1 MSENQVYL
9 IKSGD
14 GSFVEETEAIVG
26 ISGGKVGIGTTVP
39 EASLHVTGDVKVGG
53 NLSVDG
59 TLTTINSSEITVDD
73 KNIELG
79 SVDNPTN
86 ITADGGG
93 LTLRGT
99 TNKTILWNN
108 ATDAWEFSEHVRISD
123 GMQFQGDELRARDT
137 DGLSLGDSAGSG
149 IFIQQGGDVLIAANL
164 FVKGSNVSSDIDV
177 ISGDLDILESVV
189 DSATG
194 DIDTISGVV
203 SGLLSAEVDDDTA
216 FESLSGS
223 VDVIS
228 GDLDTLEAVV
238 DSATGDIDV
247 ISGDLDTLEAVVDSA
262 TGDIDVLSGVVDGI
276 LSNDQL
282 GKWTENESEA
292 GEIYYNQ
299 GNVGIAT
306 TNPSSELDVVGTI
319 KSTNAQFSNSLTLG
333 GNPVL
338 TGTVEDLGKWS
349 EDTANNIYYYGNVG
363 IGTSTPSP
371 EKLHVQGDVY
381 AGTIDS
387 SKISVGNEFVVE
399 SNGVIGGGTPTNGEI
414 LMWNGATWAP
424 AANNPGGLLT
434 GEIPKSF
441 IQQMSVGSSVHAVE
455 FSQEL
460 GEIPAV
466 CTQLEIEG
474 DGEIIPYV
482 LSGVSETG
490 FHVVFAKEIP
500 SLGYKLHTSF
510 GGKDVY
516 WETGVNSIYFDR
528 GDVKLSDNLIVSG
541 NLNVS
546 GPQGIK
552 INGNDV
558 LTGTI
563 DDLGKWEDDAA
574 IDGNIYYNAGSVG
587 IGTES
592 PNNSYDLDVNGIAY
606 VDDIRFNSVGGT
618 SAGATNDIIKWDG
631 SAWIAASPDTLGI
644 GGSSS
649 STEVPNSF
657 VSNVPQGTESFAI
670 NWTSSIGT
678 LDNVPRIAASLEI
691 NGEGEIIP
699 YTTSGISETGY
710 HVIFSEPVPT
720 TNYRIHTVFGGK
732 DVHWELGTDDLQYN
746 DRNVSIQRNL
756 TVGGDLTINGN
767 TTTINTQTL
776 EVEDNNIVIAK
787 NLASSSLSD
796 AGITWGSDDT
806 VKLGFTSSQG
816 FAFSGGNV
824 GIGTTNPSSKLTI
837 EGEEA
842 VTNLMANNNNAC
854 IKIRNKSDTDGNFA
868 SLDFHNSTDFITA
881 RIGAHFK
888 DAGDRNTSLYFATR
902 QNGSGLAARM
912 TIDEDG
918 NVGIGT
924 TSPDYK
930 LHIAGGTPSMKLEG
944 SQPRIWLS
952 ENDQSD
958 LNSLIRNNGA
968 IFQIDTVADDDSFIA
983 NRFSI
988 NHSDGHVGIG
998 TTSPAAKL
1006 QVVGERI
1013 AGDIAK
1019 IEISPSSAGNPA
1031 GLHITNTD
1039 ANFHEEAAYLKI
1051 TDQSGSHKLRVQK
1064 NGNVGIGTASPSRPL
1079 EVHTNSGALYSS
1091 GTSGNLLRLRNM
1103 KEDTADSHCGIDLFA
1118 GVSTVSGNNPLAR
1131 IHAVSENAVDG
1142 KCALTFQTRSTSTIS
1157 EAMRIDSNGKVGI
1170 GTTNPGYPLNVQ
1182 GSGDTFVGITGGT
1195 SNLVGVLFGDS
1206 DNKSIGRITYD
1217 NSIDAMHFGTDAT
1230 TEIKQKRMTITSGG
1244 YVGIGTTSPL
1254 QKLDV
1259 HGNIAVNG
1267 VTVHTSDDRVKHNEQ
1282 PIIGALE
1289 TLSKITP
1296 KKYIKTTEMYDADHD
1311 FELDADG
1318 NPVDSNG
1325 EPVEHRI
1332 EAGIIAQQVLTVD
1345 ELAFAVSPEGVDED
1359 GTVTS
1364 PHGLDYNSL
1373 FTYAI
1378 AAIQEQQQ
1386 TIEDLKSQNESQQ
1399 STIDSLVS
1407 RIKNLEN
1414 K

>member
-14 GSFVEETEAIVG
+14 GSFVEETEAIIG

-149 IFIQQGGDVLIAANL
+149 IFIQQGGDVSIAANL

-177 ISGDLDILESVV
+177 ISGDLDALESVV

-223 VDVIS
+223 V
-228 GDLDTLEAVV
+228 
-238 DSATGDIDV
+238 DV

-387 SKISVGNEFVVE
+387 SKISVGDEFVVE

-466 CTQLEIEG
+466 CTQLEIQG

-510 GGKDVY
+510 GGKM
-516 WETGVNSIYFDR
+516 F
-528 GDVKLSDNLIVSG
+528 
-541 NLNVS
+541 
-546 GPQGIK
+546 
-552 INGNDV
+552 
-558 LTGTI
+558 
-563 DDLGKWEDDAA
+563 
-574 IDGNIYYNAGSVG
+574 
-587 IGTES
+587 IG
-592 PNNSYDLDVNGIAY
+592 
-606 VDDIRFNSVGGT
+606 
-618 SAGATNDIIKWDG
+618 
-631 SAWIAASPDTLGI
+631 
-644 GGSSS
+644 
-649 STEVPNSF
+649 
-657 VSNVPQGTESFAI
+657 
-670 NWTSSIGT
+670 
-678 LDNVPRIAASLEI
+678 
-691 NGEGEIIP
+691 
-699 YTTSGISETGY
+699 
-710 HVIFSEPVPT
+710 
-720 TNYRIHTVFGGK
+720 
-732 DVHWELGTDDLQYN
+732 
-746 DRNVSIQRNL
+746 
-756 TVGGDLTINGN
+756 
-767 TTTINTQTL
+767 
-776 EVEDNNIVIAK
+776 
-787 NLASSSLSD
+787 
-796 AGITWGSDDT
+796 
-806 VKLGFTSSQG
+806 
-816 FAFSGGNV
+816 
-824 GIGTTNPSSKLTI
+824 
-837 EGEEA
+837 
-842 VTNLMANNNNAC
+842 
-854 IKIRNKSDTDGNFA
+854 
-868 SLDFHNSTDFITA
+868 
-881 RIGAHFK
+881 
-888 DAGDRNTSLYFATR
+888 
-902 QNGSGLAARM
+902 
-912 TIDEDG
+912 
-918 NVGIGT
+918 
-924 TSPDYK
+924 
-930 LHIAGGTPSMKLEG
+930 KLE
-944 SQPRIWLS
+944 
-952 ENDQSD
+952 
-958 LNSLIRNNGA
+958 
-968 IFQIDTVADDDSFIA
+968 
-983 NRFSI
+983 
-988 NHSDGHVGIG
+988 
-998 TTSPAAKL
+998 
-1006 QVVGERI
+1006 
-1013 AGDIAK
+1013 
-1019 IEISPSSAGNPA
+1019 
-1031 GLHITNTD
+1031 
-1039 ANFHEEAAYLKI
+1039 
-1051 TDQSGSHKLRVQK
+1051 
-1064 NGNVGIGTASPSRPL
+1064 
-1079 EVHTNSGALYSS
+1079 
-1091 GTSGNLLRLRNM
+1091 
-1103 KEDTADSHCGIDLFA
+1103 
-1118 GVSTVSGNNPLAR
+1118 
-1131 IHAVSENAVDG
+1131 
-1142 KCALTFQTRSTSTIS
+1142 
-1157 EAMRIDSNGKVGI
+1157 
-1170 GTTNPGYPLNVQ
+1170 
-1182 GSGDTFVGITGGT
+1182 
-1195 SNLVGVLFGDS
+1195 
-1206 DNKSIGRITYD
+1206 
-1217 NSIDAMHFGTDAT
+1217 
-1230 TEIKQKRMTITSGG
+1230 
-1244 YVGIGTTSPL
+1244 
-1254 QKLDV
+1254 
-1259 HGNIAVNG
+1259 
-1267 VTVHTSDDRVKHNEQ
+1267 
-1282 PIIGALE
+1282 
-1289 TLSKITP
+1289 
-1296 KKYIKTTEMYDADHD
+1296 
-1311 FELDADG
+1311 
-1318 NPVDSNG
+1318 
-1325 EPVEHRI
+1325 
-1332 EAGIIAQQVLTVD
+1332 
-1345 ELAFAVSPEGVDED
+1345 
-1359 GTVTS
+1359 
-1364 PHGLDYNSL
+1364 
-1373 FTYAI
+1373 
-1378 AAIQEQQQ
+1378 
-1386 TIEDLKSQNESQQ
+1386 
-1399 STIDSLVS
+1399 
-1407 RIKNLEN
+1407 
-1414 K
+1414 

>member
-14 GSFVEETEAIVG
+14 GSFVEETEAIIG

-137 DGLSLGDSAGSG
+137 DGLYLGDSAGSG

-177 ISGDLDILESVV
+177 ISGDLDTLESVV

-228 GDLDTLEAVV
+228 GDLDA
-238 DSATGDIDV
+238 
-247 ISGDLDTLEAVVDSA
+247 LEAVVDSA

-282 GKWTENESEA
+282 GKWIENESEA

-363 IGTSTPSP
+363 IGTSVPSP

-387 SKISVGNEFVVE
+387 SKISVGDEFVVE
-399 SNGVIGGGTPTNGEI
+399 SNGVIGGGTPTNGEV

-460 GEIPAV
+460 GGIPAV
-466 CTQLEIEG
+466 CTQLEIQG

-500 SLGYKLHTSF
+500 SLGYRLHTSF

-606 VDDIRFNSVGGT
+606 VNDIRFNSVGGT

-699 YTTSGISETGY
+699 YTTSGISQTGY

-787 NLASSSLSD
+787 NLASDSLSD
-796 AGITWGSDDT
+796 AGITWGNDDT
-806 VKLGFTSSQG
+806 VKLGFTSNQG

-824 GIGTTNPSSKLTI
+824 GIGTTDPNVKLDVHGISYFRTPTGGALISSWSTGASTGVSQPVLLLRTNETSNADRIKLHSDGKSYFNAGNVGIGTTSPNAKLEIKRGKNGFPNPDISEDDVTALRVRGNDNAVIDMGVNGGSGTWIQARNRTLDSTQYHLALNPLGGNVGIGTTNPGAPLHIKTSNTTDTLLLESTGDSNLNAPDLILYRNSATPADADNLGIIKFRGVNDGTI
-837 EGEEA
+837 GVNRSDIDYALIQSEITDA
-842 VTNLMANNNNAC
+842 SNNAE
-854 IKIRNKSDTDGNFA
+854 KGSLSFWTRGVGGVNK
-868 SLDFHNSTDFITA
+868 
-881 RIGAHFK
+881 
-888 DAGDRNTSLYFATR
+888 
-902 QNGSGLAARM
+902 RM
-912 TIDEDG
+912 TIDSNG

-924 TSPDYK
+924 TSPDAT
-930 LHIAGGTPSMKLEG
+930 LHIKASDD
-944 SQPRIWLS
+944 S
-952 ENDQSD
+952 ENA
-958 LNSLIRNNGA
+958 LALWVVNKAHNNSIITAYENGNVKLGS
-968 IFQIDTVADDDSFIA
+968 FCYDDASG
-983 NRFSI
+983 S
-988 NHSDGHVGIG
+988 VGIG
-998 TTSPAAKL
+998 TTSPDSALHVMQSGDVNDGITLQQVNYAKKL
-1006 QVVGERI
+1006 NLRTN
-1013 AGDIAK
+1013 
-1019 IEISPSSAGNPA
+1019 SAGE
-1031 GLHITNTD
+1031 LIVD
-1039 ANFHEEAAYLKI
+1039 V
-1051 TDQSGSHKLRVQK
+1051 DD
-1064 NGNVGIGTASPSRPL
+1064 GT
-1079 EVHTNSGALYSS
+1079 V
-1091 GTSGNLLRLRNM
+1091 
-1103 KEDTADSHCGIDLFA
+1103 
-1118 GVSTVSGNNPLAR
+1118 
-1131 IHAVSENAVDG
+1131 
-1142 KCALTFQTRSTSTIS
+1142 
-1157 EAMRIDSNGKVGI
+1157 EAMRIKSDGNVGI
-1170 GTTNPGYPLNVQ
+1170 GTTNPVTTLDVRGTGQAIRGYRSTTDSVRDLFTL
-1182 GSGDTFVGITGGT
+1182 SSDVGGTNQTKFKIEADGKAYTGG
-1195 SNLVGVLFGDS
+1195 SLL
-1206 DNKSIGRITYD
+1206 
-1217 NSIDAMHFGTDAT
+1217 
-1230 TEIKQKRMTITSGG
+1230 
-1244 YVGIGTTSPL
+1244 
-1254 QKLDV
+1254 
-1259 HGNIAVNG
+1259 
-1267 VTVHTSDDRVKHNEQ
+1267 TSDDRLKHNEQ
-1282 PIIGALE
+1282 EIVGAVE

-1296 KKYIKTTEMYDADHD
+1296 KKYIKTSNLYEANHD
-1311 FELDADG
+1311 FQLDAGGNPIDENGKLIAHHIEAGVIAQQVLNVPELAFLVREEKLDADG
-1318 NPVDSNG
+1318 NTEWPYS
-1325 EPVEHRI
+1325 
-1332 EAGIIAQQVLTVD
+1332 
-1345 ELAFAVSPEGVDED
+1345 
-1359 GTVTS
+1359 
-1364 PHGLDYNSL
+1364 LDYNSL

-1378 AAIQEQQQ
+1378 AAIQEQQSI
-1386 TIEDLKSQNESQQ
+1386 IEDLKSQNESQQ

-1407 RIKNLEN
+1407 RIENLEN